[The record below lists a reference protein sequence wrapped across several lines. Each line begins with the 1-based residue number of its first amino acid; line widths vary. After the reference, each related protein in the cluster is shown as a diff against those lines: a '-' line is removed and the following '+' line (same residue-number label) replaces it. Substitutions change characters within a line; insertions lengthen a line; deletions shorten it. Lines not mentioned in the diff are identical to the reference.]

1 VNQRDGNVPR
11 RRWIWLV
18 LSLVVSGLVSAGC
31 PSRSLPPPPE
41 DEPKHD
47 TTPFCGKVF
56 NDPKIHGGSG
66 CCYDQTAGLLKS
78 SDIATACALPAAGY
92 VGQTRDGTACRLHF
106 QKPGVDPAETFVM
119 VSHPIIP
126 AGAPAPTAPDPML
139 VWTWKKVPLR
149 DALGYEAVATGREP
163 GMLEHQTILW
173 AGRGRRIVGL
183 HVSKQL
189 CDETQA
195 KVLLQK
201 AIDAVP

>member
-1 VNQRDGNVPR
+1 MNHRGERLMR
-11 RRWIWLV
+11 RRWPWL
-18 LSLVVSGLVSAGC
+18 LLVVGGAGC
-31 PSRSLPPPPE
+31 PSRSLPPPPV
-41 DEPKHD
+41 DDPQHD
-47 TTPFCGKVF
+47 TTSPCGQVF

-66 CCYDQTAGLLKS
+66 CCFDQTAGLLKS
-78 SDIATACALPAAGY
+78 SDVAAACALPVAGY

-126 AGAPAPTAPDPML
+126 AGAPAPMAPDPML

-149 DALGYEAVATGREP
+149 DALGYQAVATGREP
-163 GMLEHQTILW
+163 GMLAHQTILW

-183 HVSKQL
+183 HVSNQL

-195 KVLLQK
+195 RALLQE